1 MKPKNREFK
10 VCFRNVFLTNGQKL
24 TTLFQKLTIILL
36 LSSVVLLHA
45 ANKKR
50 LVLGLTGVV
59 LKEDIASIVKLKL
72 YLEKKTNLN
81 IAFKFV
87 KSYAGMKTLLLND
100 SVDFAYICGST
111 YVDLK
116 PSGKIELLVLPV
128 VDDKPFYKSL
138 VITLKNSPYK
148 NLFDLKGKVYAISD
162 PESNSGSLVP
172 KYMIYKKGYDYNS
185 FFKKVIATY
194 DHGESI
200 EAVLSGY
207 VEGASVDSVVYR
219 AFLYK
224 NPKKAKE
231 LKVINSFGPYPIPPF
246 IIRKDIS
253 TNIKKELANAFLNM
267 SKNGEGKKILKSLA
281 IDGFIKPGNISY
293 QKIRGIKHYLNV
305 KEKRNDK

>member
-1 MKPKNREFK
+1 MCKK
-10 VCFRNVFLTNGQKL
+10 NVFFSNGQKL

-36 LSSVVLLHA
+36 LSGVILLHGGD
-45 ANKKR
+45 KKR

-72 YLEKKTNLN
+72 YLEKKTSLH

-100 SVDFAYICGST
+100 SIDFAYICGST

-128 VDDKPFYKSL
+128 VDNKPFYNSL
-138 VITLKNSPYK
+138 IITLKNSPYS
-148 NLFDLKGKVYAISD
+148 NLFDLKGKVFAISD

-207 VEGASVDSVVYR
+207 VDGASVDSVVYR
-219 AFLYK
+219 AFVYK
-224 NPKKAKE
+224 NPKKAKM
-231 LKVINSFGPYPIPPF
+231 LKVINRFGPYPIPPF
-246 IIRKDIS
+246 VIRKDIS
-253 TNIKKELANAFLNM
+253 IKIKKELANAFLNM
-267 SKNGEGKKILKSLA
+267 SKSKEGKQILKSLA
-281 IDGFIKPGNISY
+281 IDNFIKPGSLSY
-293 QKIRGIKHYLNV
+293 QKIRDIKNYLNM